1 MEKQHIVVE
10 LVQPEVQREQ
20 QSKIEDLQ
28 RQLKALQV
36 KYQKLEV
43 QYGFETYLN
52 NELCDLCRAH
62 GVSFRPALEHAKRM
76 RGGDGL

>member
-28 RQLKALQV
+28 SQLKALQARHNA
-36 KYQKLEV
+36 LEV
-43 QYGFETYLN
+43 QYGYEVTLN
-52 NELCDLCRAH
+52 NELCDLCRSQ
-62 GVSFRPALEHAKRM
+62 GISFRPALEHAKRM
-76 RGGDGL
+76 QRGERS